1 MERWRSR
8 SFLYLH
14 QIGPFLQGSDKAMPA
29 LLGYMVA
36 IVVTLGG
43 YMVGLHWLLTPPDP
57 FMPDPRS
64 QRLATSH
71 VKHETGKPKIRLTA
85 VAPAAAAAES
95 PPAPPSPSLASAN
108 DSTASAE
115 AKPSPEDPPAAESA
129 RSEKHELSPPPAN
142 TTPPTSTAALTPP
155 AAGNVPRAE
164 AQRLGEAPSAS
175 RPGRNQENRAPARKR
190 LAEGRQLQVMI
201 LRTYQSADGRR
212 FTRLIPLREAAGNR
226 TTRQIAFAPEF
237 ESSRFGF

>member
-1 MERWRSR
+1 
-8 SFLYLH
+8 
-14 QIGPFLQGSDKAMPA
+14 MPA
-29 LLGYMVA
+29 FLGYMVA

-64 QRLATSH
+64 QHLATSH

-95 PPAPPSPSLASAN
+95 PPVPPSPSIASAN
-108 DSTASAE
+108 DTTASAE
-115 AKPSPEDPPAAESA
+115 ANPSPADPPASEGA
-129 RSEKHELSPPPAN
+129 RSEKDELSPPPVSTA
-142 TTPPTSTAALTPP
+142 PTSTAALTPP
-155 AAGNVPRAE
+155 AAGSVPRAE

-175 RPGRNQENRAPARKR
+175 HPGRNQENRAPARKR
-190 LAEGRQLQVMI
+190 LAEGRQLQLMI

-226 TTRQIAFAPEF
+226 TTRQIALAPEF
-237 ESSRFGF
+237 ESGRFGF